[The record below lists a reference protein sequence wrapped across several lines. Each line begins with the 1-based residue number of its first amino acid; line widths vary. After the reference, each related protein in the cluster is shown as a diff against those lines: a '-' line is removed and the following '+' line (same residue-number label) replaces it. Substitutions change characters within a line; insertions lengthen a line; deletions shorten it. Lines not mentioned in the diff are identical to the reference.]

1 MGCRSWR
8 IRRSIQGLVCAP
20 MNLISPRPSLEGAE
34 GSTAATEIV
43 QSPRFAG
50 DDTEFTFAIEFRAPL
65 GEGAIA
71 IGDAG

>member
-1 MGCRSWR
+1 
-8 IRRSIQGLVCAP
+8 

-43 QSPRFAG
+43 RSPRFAG